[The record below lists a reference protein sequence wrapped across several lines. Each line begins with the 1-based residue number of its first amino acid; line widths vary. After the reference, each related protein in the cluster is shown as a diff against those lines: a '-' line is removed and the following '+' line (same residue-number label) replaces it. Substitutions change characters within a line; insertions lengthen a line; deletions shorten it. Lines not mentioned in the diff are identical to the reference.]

1 MPLFTCPLERKK
13 TENLFKMMILLGI
26 IAFSVALSCY
36 ALTGF
41 YSRYWADDYCFSALI
56 KENGFWGGLH
66 EHYTTW
72 SNRYA
77 AYLLVAI
84 SELFGSSAIQFLP
97 AIAITALVL
106 GIAWN
111 IRLLLNILAI
121 PSSRWIPVL
130 LGGMLVFFILYTAP
144 NLFQSLFW
152 RAGMVSYFAPLIFW
166 ALINALILIQVSTL
180 NKPQKNFHL
189 LTLLTIV
196 LILFSMGTSE
206 TFAAMLTGYIAIV
219 GLGLC
224 LKFKTVKSI
233 PGFYFILLVSLLLGW
248 VIIYLAPGNQV
259 RMGYLAPAGDI
270 LSLVRIS
277 LMNALFFISQTFQA
291 MPMPLLILCSITSTI
306 FYHISAGLGIQHT
319 CKENL
324 SFFLVTA
331 LVVLALS
338 ICLCAPTAYSM
349 QSYPEARALI
359 LGRTV
364 LLIALTCLSAYLGI
378 LSHVVV
384 DKIVNTCLVSI
395 LVLGLFWT
403 YPLRDAVRSWQNLAE
418 PQARAAEWDARNE
431 QIQKS
436 VKDGVTT
443 IELTPLNSVY
453 GIYELT
459 SDPMFWVNQCAAR
472 YYGAYLIR
480 AVDR

>member
-1 MPLFTCPLERKK
+1 
-13 TENLFKMMILLGI
+13 
-26 IAFSVALSCY
+26 
-36 ALTGF
+36 
-41 YSRYWADDYCFSALI
+41 
-56 KENGFWGGLH
+56 
-66 EHYTTW
+66 
-72 SNRYA
+72 
-77 AYLLVAI
+77 
-84 SELFGSSAIQFLP
+84 
-97 AIAITALVL
+97 
-106 GIAWN
+106 
-111 IRLLLNILAI
+111 
-121 PSSRWIPVL
+121 
-130 LGGMLVFFILYTAP
+130 
-144 NLFQSLFW
+144 
-152 RAGMVSYFAPLIFW
+152 
-166 ALINALILIQVSTL
+166 
-180 NKPQKNFHL
+180 
-189 LTLLTIV
+189 
-196 LILFSMGTSE
+196 
-206 TFAAMLTGYIAIV
+206 
-219 GLGLC
+219 
-224 LKFKTVKSI
+224 
-233 PGFYFILLVSLLLGW
+233 
-248 VIIYLAPGNQV
+248 
-259 RMGYLAPAGDI
+259 
-270 LSLVRIS
+270 
-277 LMNALFFISQTFQA
+277 MNALFFISQTFQA